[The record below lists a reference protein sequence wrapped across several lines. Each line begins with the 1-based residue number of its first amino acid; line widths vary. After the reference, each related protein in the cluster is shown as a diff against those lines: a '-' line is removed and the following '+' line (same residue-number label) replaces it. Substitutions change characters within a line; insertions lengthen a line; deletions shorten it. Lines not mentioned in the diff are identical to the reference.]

1 MNNIINGV
9 CEYYKVDLEK
19 IMGSSRKP
27 NYVIPRHM
35 VQYLMKKELNMN
47 YVEIAKIF
55 NRRHNTIIHAVK
67 CIDIQLTNRI
77 DPTIKNDLIIL
88 KKQLIDDT
96 SNNYII
102 NI

>member
-19 IMGSSRKP
+19 IMGTSRKP

-47 YVEIAKIF
+47 YVQIAKIF
-55 NRRHNTIIHAVK
+55 NRRHNSIMHGVK
-67 CIDIQLTNRI
+67 CIDIQLTNKV
-77 DPTIKNDLIIL
+77 DHSIKNDLMSL
-88 KKQLIDDT
+88 KQNLLT
-96 SNNYII
+96 PI
-102 NI
+102 NK

>member
-1 MNNIINGV
+1 MDNIINGV

-47 YVEIAKIF
+47 YVQIAKIF
-55 NRRHNTIIHAVK
+55 NRRHNSIMHGVK
-67 CIDIQLTNRI
+67 CIDIQLTNKV
-77 DPTIKNDLIIL
+77 DHSIKNDLMSL
-88 KKQLIDDT
+88 KQNLLT
-96 SNNYII
+96 PI
-102 NI
+102 NK